1 MMKTTTRGKPIRELR
16 PPVRPRCRGRGSARQ
31 AAPRGLMLA
40 ELLVALVITG
50 FVGAVVA
57 AMLFFTSYG
66 TSNHAEMRSLLVSK
80 EVLSRRLNWDM
91 APSQKVLAIGDNYLV
106 LWMAETRVNAAPNL
120 SELHRIE
127 RDPATNELRH
137 YQTPADLSPVDDTLY
152 DLATTDFNAVT
163 EALKGGPNF
172 PGELWAT
179 DVTSW
184 TLTLNAAAPQQA
196 SFVGY
201 RIGII
206 LNGVSETA
214 VSGAPL
220 MNR

>member
-1 MMKTTTRGKPIRELR
+1 MMKTTTRGEAIRERR
-16 PPVRPRCRGRGSARQ
+16 PAARPRCRGGRSARQ
-31 AAPRGLMLA
+31 AAARGLTLA
-40 ELLVALVITG
+40 ELLAALLITG
-50 FVGAVVA
+50 FVSAVVA

-80 EVLSRRLNWDM
+80 ETLSRRLNWAV
-91 APSQKVLAIGDNYLV
+91 APAQKVLAKGENYLV
-106 LWMAETRVNAAPNL
+106 LWKAETLVNAAPNL

-127 RDPATNELRH
+127 RDPATNELRS
-137 YQTPADLSPVDDTLY
+137 YQAPADLAPVDNTLY

-163 EALKGGPNF
+163 EALKGGLTF
-172 PGELWAT
+172 PGEVWAT
-179 DVTSW
+179 DVTGW
-184 TLTLNAAAPQQA
+184 TITLNAAAPQHS

-201 RIGII
+201 RIAITLDG
-206 LNGVSETA
+206 LSETA